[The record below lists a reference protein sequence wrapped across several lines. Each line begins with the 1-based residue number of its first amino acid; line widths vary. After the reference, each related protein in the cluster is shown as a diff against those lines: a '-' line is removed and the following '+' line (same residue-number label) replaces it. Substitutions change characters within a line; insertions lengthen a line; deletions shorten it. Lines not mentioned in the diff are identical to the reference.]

1 MNNCPRRNARLSSD
15 NLRLNIVDA
24 QIMCHESVL
33 SIYSIFH
40 PFLFHDNLW
49 RIAGL
54 EHSHLNSTDSRVV
67 SNFRLT
73 FLQFVNKFMGE
84 LKLPS

>member
-1 MNNCPRRNARLSSD
+1 MNNRPRRNARLSTD

-24 QIMCHESVL
+24 QIICLESVL

-40 PFLFHDNLW
+40 YFLFRDNLW

-54 EHSHLNSTDSRVV
+54 EHSHFYSTDS
-67 SNFRLT
+67 
-73 FLQFVNKFMGE
+73 
-84 LKLPS
+84 